1 MHTLGCSTHVRQNL
15 RFLGC
20 SEKYRFCNRRN
31 RRRSTQNM
39 KPKCLMEGAY
49 IYWPSCIRVC
59 TCCAPSTRT
68 TCRQGQ
74 QRQYTVHVRPPYP
87 AQLAWPLR
95 RHRKPHRPTVSELQL
110 GLGGIGHGISPRH
123 IRYASHASW
132 EFPGP
137 PTAGIACLHVCGLW
151 NHLALYIVFSRGA
164 FIFVQIAFVRISKKS
179 RIE

>member
-39 KPKCLMEGAY
+39 KPKCLMQGAH
-49 IYWPSCIRVC
+49 IYWPSYIRVC

-95 RHRKPHRPTVSELQL
+95 RHRKPHRPTGWAQRPGAGKRDRE
-110 GLGGIGHGISPRH
+110 GRERKGGGGKS
-123 IRYASHASW
+123 ASHVR
-132 EFPGP
+132 GGGGGYVR
-137 PTAGIACLHVCGLW
+137 TAARSGWDRAWHF
-151 NHLALYIVFSRGA
+151 A
-164 FIFVQIAFVRISKKS
+164 
-179 RIE
+179 